1 MDTTDADALSL
12 SLFALTLVGG
22 IAFMAFRSMRA
33 TAREA
38 LEKRGLAQNSGPVA
52 AD

>member
-1 MDTTDADALSL
+1 MDTTNADALSL
-12 SLFALTLVGG
+12 SLFALTLAGG

-38 LEKRGLAQNSGPVA
+38 LEKRALAQDQRPIG